1 MKKINNF
8 EVRVLHAYQAKF
20 GIKILKLHLI
30 DTTACTHF
38 RNLKKSNLS
47 LHPTGVYWF
56 FFKSWRM
63 SPGVLVT
70 SAISKFNLTSSASV
84 HIQNYFIWRW
94 SCGSFGDVVT
104 HWECTRLLG
113 QRSWVRIRHIPQ
125 KSWCTAGSLFNNV
138 ETSQGRDR
146 NLSLRQKIY

>member
-1 MKKINNF
+1 
-8 EVRVLHAYQAKF
+8 
-20 GIKILKLHLI
+20 
-30 DTTACTHF
+30 
-38 RNLKKSNLS
+38 
-47 LHPTGVYWF
+47 
-56 FFKSWRM
+56 M

-138 ETSQGRDR
+138 ENLRGERRKPTPEAKKEKHFFLCRLPSYCIVNNVYCQGCDDCVRRNRFPFRADNQQQRGRLQSGVRQLSQVISDY
-146 NLSLRQKIY
+146 L